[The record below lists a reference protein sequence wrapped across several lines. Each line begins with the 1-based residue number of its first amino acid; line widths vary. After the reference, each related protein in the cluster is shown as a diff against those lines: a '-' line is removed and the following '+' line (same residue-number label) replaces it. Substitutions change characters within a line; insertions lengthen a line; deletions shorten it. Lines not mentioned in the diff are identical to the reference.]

1 MVISKMKENAGA
13 DDLDPRAARER
24 FAENLAAGRLQS
36 ALEEDDR
43 LGGARL
49 DMFGN
54 MEEEGAEEVV
64 DMAPK
69 SKREQRK
76 INKSKQQQPKVQI
89 EPVHQSPQKS
99 SKSKKSVK
107 YADEEQEDGGGGAYV
122 SPKKKA
128 SQQDI
133 EERQKQLESEEKE
146 EKYRAIQKKRA
157 ERRQIKDEEEANKK
171 QNLEKLKN
179 SKDKQT
185 LGNVFGALKHNAEKN
200 KADRAVTKIA
210 SAVRGRQA
218 RNELQKK
225 QDAATTIASAVR
237 GRQAKNEL
245 QTKRNAVTK
254 IASAVRGRQARNE
267 LQKKQDAATTIA
279 RVVRGKQER
288 NRLKDKNTDWDEE
301 VNFDGKTDAAT
312 TDAASYM
319 VSGEP
324 EELKISGGRGQ
335 PTAARN
341 AAYQRR
347 LQLKLPIVLDY
358 KKAYQSIPNDEIVSK
373 DVIIKYNKEV
383 TPQNAIRVTGPPLTV
398 AKFKQLI
405 DEEEKRRNPNPPL
418 TAEALSDFNT
428 PQKGKKSVS
437 SGSLS
442 PKLAIKGMYSH
453 NNPKTSSK

>member
-218 RNELQKK
+218 RNELQ
-225 QDAATTIASAVR
+225 
-237 GRQAKNEL
+237 
-245 QTKRNAVTK
+245 TKRDAVTK
-254 IASAVRGRQARNE
+254 IASAVRGSQARND
-267 LQKKQDAATTIA
+267 LQTKRNAATTIA

-301 VNFDGKTDAAT
+301 VAFTDAAT

-324 EELKISGGRGQ
+324 EEFKISGGRGQ
-335 PTAARN
+335 PTTARN

-347 LQLKLPIVLDY
+347 LQLKLPVVLDY
-358 KKAYQSIPNDEIVSK
+358 KKAYENVDNNEIVSK
-373 DVIIKYNKEV
+373 DVIIKYNKDV
-383 TPQNAIRVTGPPLTV
+383 TPKNAIRVTGPPLTV
-398 AKFKQLI
+398 KKFKELI
-405 DEEEKRRNPNPPL
+405 DEEEKRRKPNPPL

-428 PQKGKKSVS
+428 PQKGKKSDT